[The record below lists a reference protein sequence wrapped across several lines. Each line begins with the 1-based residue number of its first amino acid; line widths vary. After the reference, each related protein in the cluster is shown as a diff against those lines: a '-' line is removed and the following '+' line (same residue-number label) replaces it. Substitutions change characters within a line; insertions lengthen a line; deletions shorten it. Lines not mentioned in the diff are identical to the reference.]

1 MKKGFLLSSS
11 SSSSSKVVN
20 ERNKNKTSSVI
31 LSDDQSQSQKS
42 SSNHV
47 SNALLD
53 LEEDTINKGL
63 SQYAGLHAFNE
74 YIQHQNALID
84 LEEDTI
90 NKALSQ
96 KVRMPGEMPP
106 DKLDEDEEDNDDE
119 EENDQGAPCADT
131 LQDLLRT
138 VRNNYEQ
145 DGGVDEGTAVVSIQ
159 RQRRLDR
166 MSVRRQTTNNYSLA
180 QQHQHQLRQQQQFR
194 QEQNREQHREARAE
208 MTPEQLENR
217 REQDREQHREARAEM
232 TPEQLENRQEQ
243 VREQHCQARAAEGVQ
258 IAEEV
263 NNKGETF
270 SIDMI
275 GRPTANQL
283 EGFEFDEDKALLL
296 WYENAHDHV
305 NDLISEL
312 DDCKIGEGW
321 RWQPLSK
328 VCVCHG
334 GPLACST
341 RPQWHTR

>member
-31 LSDDQSQSQKS
+31 LPDDQSQSQQR
-42 SSNHV
+42 
-47 SNALLD
+47 LD
-53 LEEDTINKGL
+53 IYERIHGIIPPIVVRPGHLEEDTINKGL
-63 SQYAGLHAFNE
+63 SQY
-74 YIQHQNALID
+74 
-84 LEEDTI
+84 
-90 NKALSQ
+90 
-96 KVRMPGEMPP
+96 VRMPGEM
-106 DKLDEDEEDNDDE
+106 DEDEEDNDDE

-145 DGGVDEGTAVVSIQ
+145 DGGVQQQYNNDGAGPPDEGTAVVSIQ

-180 QQHQHQLRQQQQFR
+180 QQHQQQLRQQQQFR

-208 MTPEQLENR
+208 MTPEQLENH
-217 REQDREQHREARAEM
+217 REQNREQHLEARAEM
-232 TPEQLENRQEQ
+232 TPEQLENRREQ

-263 NNKGETF
+263 NYKGETF

-312 DDCKIGEGW
+312 DDCEIGEGW

-341 RPQWHTR
+341 RPQWHKK

>member
-1 MKKGFLLSSS
+1 
-11 SSSSSKVVN
+11 
-20 ERNKNKTSSVI
+20 
-31 LSDDQSQSQKS
+31 
-42 SSNHV
+42 
-47 SNALLD
+47 
-53 LEEDTINKGL
+53 
-63 SQYAGLHAFNE
+63 
-74 YIQHQNALID
+74 
-84 LEEDTI
+84 
-90 NKALSQ
+90 
-96 KVRMPGEMPP
+96 
-106 DKLDEDEEDNDDE
+106 
-119 EENDQGAPCADT
+119 
-131 LQDLLRT
+131 
-138 VRNNYEQ
+138 
-145 DGGVDEGTAVVSIQ
+145 
-159 RQRRLDR
+159 

-194 QEQNREQHREARAE
+194 QEQNQEQNREQHREARAEMTLEQLENRQEQNREQHREARAE

-217 REQDREQHREARAEM
+217 R
-232 TPEQLENRQEQ
+232 EQ

-312 DDCKIGEGW
+312 DDCEIGEGW